1 MKKGTA
7 ITATTR
13 KCLIWITVIVFI
25 MIPIVYYGI
34 SVINHPEHVHDFSY
48 MIPHTRFFAT
58 DIYWFFPGALLSWIF
73 AKLKGAN
80 NLKSFEFAMLGGLVM
95 QFWFV
100 LCAWIAENP
109 IIELVKML
117 S

>member
-1 MKKGTA
+1 MKKGTS

-13 KCLIWITVIVFI
+13 KCLIWITVASFVL
-25 MIPIVYYGI
+25 IPMVYYGI
-34 SVINHPEHVHDFSY
+34 SVINYSEHVHDFSY

-58 DIYWFFPGALLSWIF
+58 DIFWFFPGALLAWIF

-80 NLKSFEFAMLGGLVM
+80 NLKSFEFAMLGGLAM

-109 IIELVKML
+109 IVELVKML

>member
-1 MKKGTA
+1 
-7 ITATTR
+7 
-13 KCLIWITVIVFI
+13 
-25 MIPIVYYGI
+25 
-34 SVINHPEHVHDFSY
+34 
-48 MIPHTRFFAT
+48 
-58 DIYWFFPGALLSWIF
+58 LLAWIF

-80 NLKSFEFAMLGGLVM
+80 NLKSFEFAMLGGLAM
-95 QFWFV
+95 LILCL

>member
-1 MKKGTA
+1 MKNEQKLNS
-7 ITATTR
+7 TTR

-34 SVINHPEHVHDFSY
+34 SVINHPAKLYDY
-48 MIPHTRFFAT
+48 LYCIPHTRFFVT

-80 NLKSFEFAMLGGLVM
+80 NLKSFEFAMLGGLSM

-109 IIELVKML
+109 IVELVKML